1 MTKYD
6 ELLNYSDPTKVYKN
20 ATDYFGK
27 TIHIYISDKPTKKYM
42 VKNPQGKWVHF
53 GEMGY
58 QDFTKHQDRERQRKY
73 LKRAMAIKG
82 NWYTD
87 PYSANS
93 LAINLLWL

>member
-1 MTKYD
+1 MTKYN

-27 TIHIYISDKPTKKYM
+27 NVPIYISDKPTKKYM
-42 VKNPQGKWVHF
+42 IKNPQDKWVHF

-58 QDFTKHQDRERQRKY
+58 QDFTRHQDRERQRKY
-73 LKRAMAIKG
+73 LKRAMGIKG

-87 PYSANS
+87 PYSAN
-93 LAINLLWL
+93 NLSIHLIWL